1 MKSKFILVLAII
13 MGLIT
18 TFLFYNYMKSV
29 DATRDMNNH
38 LVDVILAKQVI
49 KKNQKITSEMIVVSQ
64 VPELGLAPGTIKT
77 TAEAVGKFATADI
90 TSGEPLLGHRL
101 GSEQEENLFVSRKVK
116 DGYRAVSVG
125 TDFVQS
131 VSNLVEPED
140 WVDVLFSETQPRT
153 GDYTPIKTEL
163 LLEKVRVLAVGRRMV
178 ETTPEDAYVEY
189 TSVTLELNQVDA
201 LKLVN
206 AKERGRIQLILHSKI
221 IPPK

>member
-1 MKSKFILVLAII
+1 MKSKFILILAII

-29 DATRDMNNH
+29 DATKDMNNH
-38 LVDVILAKQVI
+38 MVDVILAKQAI
-49 KKNQKITSEMIVVSQ
+49 KKNQKITNEMVVVSQ
-64 VPELGLAPGTIKT
+64 VPELGLAPGTIRT
-77 TAEAVGKFATADI
+77 TVEAVGKFATADI
-90 TSGEPLLGHRL
+90 ASGEALLSHRL
-101 GSEQEENLFVSRKVK
+101 ASEGEEKIFVSRKVQ

-140 WVDVLFSETQPRT
+140 WVDIIFSETQPRS
-153 GDYTPIKTEL
+153 GDYAPINTAL

-178 ETTPEDAYVEY
+178 ETTPEDTYVEY
-189 TSVTLELNQVDA
+189 TSITLELNQADA
-201 LKLVN
+201 IKLVN

>member
-29 DATRDMNNH
+29 DATKDINNH
-38 LVDVILAKQVI
+38 LVDVVVAKQII
-49 KKNQKITSEMIVVSQ
+49 KKNQAISNDMVMVAQ
-64 VPELGLAPGTIKT
+64 VPELGLAPGAIKNT
-77 TAEAVGKFATADI
+77 GDAVGKFATADM
-90 TSGEPLLGHRL
+90 TSGEILLSHRV
-101 GSEQEENLFVSRKVK
+101 SHERDEKLFVSRKVR

-131 VSNLVEPED
+131 VSNLTEPED

-153 GDYTPIKTEL
+153 GDYVPIKTEL
-163 LLEKVRVLAVGRRMV
+163 LLEKVRVLAVGRRMI
-178 ETTPEDAYVEY
+178 EATPEDTYAEY
-189 TSVTLELNQVDA
+189 TSVTLELNQTDA
-201 LKLVN
+201 LRLVN